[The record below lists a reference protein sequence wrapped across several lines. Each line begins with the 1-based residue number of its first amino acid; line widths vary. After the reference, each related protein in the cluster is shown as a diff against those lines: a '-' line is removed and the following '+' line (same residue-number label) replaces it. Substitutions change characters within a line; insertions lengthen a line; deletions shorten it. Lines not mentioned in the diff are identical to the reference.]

1 MGFKRFVVLLS
12 GLIAALVLL
21 RCTPLPATSP
31 GGQMPAAQSAR
42 PADLTAEYAAL
53 AAAGGRTFTLDPGK
67 STVRIHVFRG
77 GRAGRVG
84 HNHVL
89 AAPEFAGFFFLPT
102 AGASNGRFDL
112 EFRLDQLEI
121 DNSASRSALGSAFSS
136 VPSAADI
143 DGTRRHML
151 GADNMQADQFPLVRV
166 RSLRITGESPKFA
179 ANVQIEMHGQAREIW
194 IPLDVQGLPD
204 HLSVAGSFVLRQ
216 SDFGVK
222 PYSVLGGLLAVED
235 EVVIEFKLSGA

>member
-12 GLIAALVLL
+12 GLIAAVVLL

-31 GGQMPAAQSAR
+31 ASPMPPAQGAHA
-42 PADLTAEYAAL
+42 ADLTAEYAAL

-67 STVRIHVFRG
+67 SSVRIHVFRG
-77 GRAGRVG
+77 GRAGRLG

-89 AAPEFAGFFFLPT
+89 AAPEFIGFFFLPT
-102 AGASNGRFDL
+102 TGASNGRFDL

-121 DNSASRSALGSAFSS
+121 DNPATRSDLGSAFSS
-136 VPSAADI
+136 VLSAADV
-143 DGTRRHML
+143 DATRRHML
-151 GADNMQADQFPLVRV
+151 GADNMQADRFPLVRV

-179 ANVQIEMHGQAREIW
+179 ANVQIAMHGQARDMW

-204 HLSVAGSFVLRQ
+204 HLSVTGSFVLRQ
-216 SDFGVK
+216 SEFGVK

-235 EVVIEFKLSGA
+235 EVVIQFRLSGA

>member
-1 MGFKRFVVLLS
+1 MALKKFVVLLS
-12 GLIAALVLL
+12 GLIAAIVLL
-21 RCTPLPATSP
+21 RCTPLPATAP
-31 GGQMPAAQSAR
+31 GGEMPPAQGAR

-53 AAAGGRTFTLDPGK
+53 AAAGGRSFTVDPGK
-67 STVRIHVFRG
+67 STVRIYVFRG

-89 AAPEFAGFFFLPT
+89 SAPQFTGYFFLPA

-112 EFRLDQLEI
+112 EFRLDHLEI
-121 DNSASRSALGSAFSS
+121 DNPAIRSGLGSAFSS
-136 VPSAADI
+136 ALSADAI

-179 ANVQIEMHGQAREIW
+179 AEVRIEMHGQTREIW
-194 IPLDVQGLPD
+194 LPLDVQGLPD

-222 PYSVLGGLLAVED
+222 PYSFLGGLLAVED
-235 EVVIEFKLSGA
+235 EVVIEFKLFGA